1 VTAIFLALGASL
13 FWGVA
18 DFVGPVKGRT
28 LGPLRVLLYVQA
40 AGLAVIAVVVALLGH
55 AWPGPR
61 VLLAV
66 PAALS
71 GTLGLY
77 AYYRGMLVG
86 SISIVAPVAGASAVI
101 PVGIGIATGDRPS
114 VPQLAG
120 IAAALVGV
128 ALASR
133 EPGETDRRLAAGVGL
148 ALIAAVG
155 FGFYFP
161 PMHIAGS
168 ADPWWASL
176 LFRTTSTT
184 VICVAVLVRRPPV
197 AIRPLDLAV
206 VSAVGIGDMLGNL
219 CFAAS
224 SGHGLVSVTA
234 VLASLYPV
242 VTIALA
248 RAVLAERVAR
258 SQQIGIVLTLAGVA
272 LISVG

>member
-1 VTAIFLALGASL
+1 VTAILLALGASL
-13 FWGVA
+13 SWGVA

-28 LGPLRVLLYVQA
+28 LGPLRVLIYVQA
-40 AGLAVIAVVVALLGH
+40 AGLAGIALLLAISGH
-55 AWPGPR
+55 GWPGPR

-66 PAALS
+66 PAAIS

-77 AYYRGMLVG
+77 AYYRGMVVG
-86 SISIVAPVAGASAVI
+86 AISIVAPVAGASAVI
-101 PVGIGIATGDRPS
+101 PVAIGIATGDRPS
-114 VPQLAG
+114 MPQLAG

-133 EPGETDRRLAAGVGL
+133 EPGQNERRVAAGVGL
-148 ALIAAVG
+148 ALVAAVG

-161 PMHIAGS
+161 PMHVAGG
-168 ADPWWASL
+168 ADPWWASF
-176 LFRTTSTT
+176 LFRSTSAAL
-184 VICVAVLVRRPPV
+184 IGLAVLARRPPL
-197 AIRPLDLAV
+197 AIRPLDLAIV
-206 VSAVGIGDMLGNL
+206 AAVGVGDMLGNL
-219 CFAAS
+219 FFAAS

-258 SQQIGIVLTLAGVA
+258 SQQLGIVLTLAGVA